1 VKIAATTKQK
11 GRTMKTT
18 RRSFVGGAAALA
30 LTSAA
35 KAQSTPLAIT
45 IGMPNP
51 TVQALGA
58 YYSSVP
64 ATLYWKDA
72 GLAVKL
78 VNLNGIN
85 AAAEALNA
93 GLIDVTLGASEGL
106 YGVVQA
112 NPNSVVGIYALI
124 NRFQTVLATLKDG
137 PIQTVLDLQGK
148 IVGVQSLANS
158 QLPIT
163 KALVKQAG
171 GDPAT
176 VKFLPV
182 GDIAEAA
189 LAISRKQ
196 VDAIVMADGQIAQI
210 NEQGV
215 ALSHIVSPSLDFTKI
230 GFAGAVFTRRDYLS
244 KSRETLVRM
253 LRGIAKAT
261 IFAKENPEAAIR
273 LHWQFYPAT
282 KPRGA
287 ASDAD
292 AMRQSLVTLKA
303 RLENVEPSE
312 GLYGY
317 ATKEQIESFTNLL
330 VIGGLLKR
338 QMSDEEFW
346 TADLIKD
353 VNAFDREAILQ
364 QAKNWKA

>member
-1 VKIAATTKQK
+1 MTI
-11 GRTMKTT
+11 T
-18 RRSFVGGAAALA
+18 RRAFVGAAAALA
-30 LTSAA
+30 TGSVALAQ
-35 KAQSTPLAIT
+35 KAQLAIT

-64 ATLYWKDA
+64 AMLYWKDE
-72 GLAVKL
+72 GLATKL

-112 NPNSVVGIYALI
+112 NPGSAIGIYALI

-137 PIQTVLDLQGK
+137 PIKTVLDLQGK

-171 GDPAT
+171 GDPAAL
-176 VKFLPV
+176 KFLPV

-210 NEQGV
+210 NEQGI
-215 ALSHIVSPSLDFTKI
+215 ALQKIVSPTIDLSKI
-230 GFAGAVFTRRDYLS
+230 GFAGAVFTRPDYLA
-244 KSRETLVRM
+244 KNRETLVRM

-282 KPRGA
+282 KPRSA
-287 ASDAD
+287 SSDAD

-317 ATKEQIESFTNLL
+317 ATTQQIESFTKLL

-338 QMSDEEFW
+338 PMTDNEFW

-353 VNAFDREAILQ
+353 INDFDKDLIVQ
-364 QAKNWKA
+364 QARNWKA

>member
-1 VKIAATTKQK
+1 M
-11 GRTMKTT
+11 RTIQTT
-18 RRSFVGGAAALA
+18 RRAFVGGAAALA
-30 LTSAA
+30 FAPAA
-35 KAQSTPLAIT
+35 RAQSAPLPIT

-51 TVQALGA
+51 TVQTLGA

-64 ATLYWKDA
+64 ATLYWKDEGIA
-72 GLAVKL
+72 AKL
-78 VNLNGIN
+78 INLNGIN

-112 NPNSVVGIYALI
+112 NPKSAVGIYALI
-124 NRFQTVLATLKDG
+124 NRFQTVLATLKDS
-137 PIQTVLDLQGK
+137 PIKTVLDLQGK

-163 KALVKQAG
+163 KALVRQAG
-171 GDPAT
+171 GDPAS

-210 NEQGV
+210 NEQGIP
-215 ALSHIVSPSLDFTKI
+215 LSHIVSPTIDLAKI
-230 GFAGAVFTRRDYLS
+230 GFAGAVFTRPDYLA
-244 KSRETLVRM
+244 KNRETLVRM

-261 IFAKENPEAAIR
+261 VFAKENPEAAVR

-292 AMRQSLVTLKA
+292 AMRQSIVTLKA

-317 ATKEQIESFTNLL
+317 ATREQIESFTSLL

-338 QMSDEEFW
+338 PMADSEFW

-353 VNAFDREAILQ
+353 VNDFDKEAIRR
-364 QAKNWKA
+364 QAQNAKT

>member
-1 VKIAATTKQK
+1 L
-11 GRTMKTT
+11 
-18 RRSFVGGAAALA
+18 FLGGAAALA
-30 LTSAA
+30 LASGAC
-35 KAQSTPLAIT
+35 AQDAPLAIT

-64 ATLYWKDA
+64 AVLYWKDE
-72 GLAVKL
+72 GLVVKL

-85 AAAEALNA
+85 AAAEALVA

-112 NPNSVVGIYALI
+112 NPKSAIGIYALI

-137 PIQTVLDLQGK
+137 PIKTVLDLQGK

-176 VKFLPV
+176 LKFLPV
-182 GDIAEAA
+182 GDIAEAT
-189 LAISRKQ
+189 LAISRRQ

-210 NEQGV
+210 SAQGV
-215 ALSHIVSPSLDFTKI
+215 ALSHIVSPTIDLASI
-230 GFAGAVFTRRDYLS
+230 GFAGAVFTRPDYLG
-244 KSRETLVRM
+244 KSRESLVRM

-261 IFAKENPEAAIR
+261 IFAKENPEAAVR

-282 KPRGA
+282 RPRGA
-287 ASDAD
+287 TGDAD

-303 RLENVEPSE
+303 RLENVEPSQ
-312 GLYGY
+312 GLYGH

-338 QMSDEEFW
+338 PMADSEFW

-353 VNAFDREAILQ
+353 VNNFDQDAIRLQ
-364 QAKNWKA
+364 ARNWKA